1 MAEGI
6 KLFGFE
12 IKRSK
17 KDEEAITATPLA
29 SVVPPTDE
37 DGAGYV
43 TNSGFG
49 AHFGTHMDIYADL
62 QVKDQADLIRKYR
75 SAATHPEV
83 DMAIEEIV
91 NEAIVIPDDE
101 NVVELNLDR
110 VELSPSI
117 KKKIHVEFQNVLNML
132 AFNENAHDIFRN
144 WYIDGRLYH
153 HLVVDAA
160 SMKSGIQVRS

>member
-1 MAEGI
+1 MAQGDGI

-12 IKRSK
+12 IRRSK
-17 KDEEAITATPLA
+17 KDQDAVTPAPAA

-43 TNSGFG
+43 TAPSY
-49 AHFGTHMDIYADL
+49 AYGTHMNIYADL

-75 SAATHPEV
+75 QAATHPEV

-101 NVVELNLDR
+101 QLLIEDAVYSI
-110 VELSPSI
+110 LS
-117 KKKIHVEFQNVLNML
+117 
-132 AFNENAHDIFRN
+132 
-144 WYIDGRLYH
+144 LY
-153 HLVVDAA
+153 
-160 SMKSGIQVRS
+160 KEQQY